1 MAHNFPKPWHATVI
15 GALLENPY
23 FSVLHQQV
31 IVPDGTSRT
40 YYTLDFPRPAVGIVA
55 RRGTDILLLH
65 QYRFIVDEYV
75 WAIPS
80 GGAAEGESLEAAAA
94 RELIEE
100 TGYRAGSLKPLLDCY
115 ASYGCS
121 NQRFVIF
128 IAEDLMTAA
137 DRFDTN
143 EVISSKWFSREEVLA
158 LIRSNGITD
167 NLSLSPL
174 LLVLL
179 RDAIAEET
187 FKKV

>member
-1 MAHNFPKPWHATVI
+1 MTQNLTKPWHASVVDT
-15 GALLENPY
+15 LLENPY
-23 FSVLHQQV
+23 FSVLLQQV
-31 IVPDGTSRT
+31 IVPDGTNRT

-55 RRGTDILLLH
+55 RRGTDILLLN

-80 GGAAEGESLEAAAA
+80 GGAGKGESLEAAAA
-94 RELIEE
+94 RELKEE
-100 TGYRAGSLKPLLDCY
+100 TGYRAGSLKLLLDCY

-128 IAEDLMTAA
+128 LAENLVPTSDK
-137 DRFDTN
+137 FDAN
-143 EVISSKWFSREEVLA
+143 EVISSRWFTREEVLA
-158 LIRSNGITD
+158 LIHSNGITD

-179 RDAIAEET
+179 RDATAECNLQET
-187 FKKV
+187 